1 MFMRNVL
8 IAAVSLQALV
18 EGVVAQEKVTLTR
31 TVTRQ
36 KPKTSAGNPY
46 EVPDVPEVTVVPT
59 SYITDGTT
67 IFVDETVTIPCSRC
81 TASTAG
87 DADAEVTSEVITT
100 VITSDAGSV
109 SDQTAEV
116 TVIPTSYITDGT
128 TIFVDETVTI
138 PCSKC
143 TATSTAGDAGAE
155 GTSEAIS
162 ETVSESEA
170 LSTADATTSGDAAA
184 AGTSEAVSEAVSE
197 ATSETVSEA
206 ATTEAETL
214 STAEATDSGSITEQT
229 ADVTT
234 VVPTSFITRG
244 TTRYVNQT
252 ITIPCTKCAGGK
264 TKTAASGVIG
274 ETTLDTSAALET
286 TGATQ
291 DAAETSAET
300 SAPVEETTDVENAT
314 QTANTAT
321 NEADASTETEAPIP
335 TTIILTTGKGQ
346 STVATQPGPFANT
359 TVAAGA
365 ETTGSDELPGA
376 VSSEAATSSAVVSK
390 VNKPVIV
397 VIREVT
403 IFHRTVVIGAACPP
417 VKRGNKGDF
426 VVGTGSD
433 EKTFPELG
441 EALTDA
447 CDKQFKDCSENA
459 GKNFEVSDCQKQR
472 EICRAD
478 ASSTAKAPTPITK
491 ESTETASVILPSDAE
506 VTGKTKPGVG
516 GHVVISTRTL
526 TVSESCAISD
536 GTPVIEGPTSTGAVK
551 TTETAAAETTSDA
564 EAAGSTALGAE
575 TSEAATETAPG
586 AVESSEAVTVV
597 TMTKSDGEIST
608 IAITLTNGVP
618 TGTGAVPPETQ
629 VDSSAEAAE
638 TTAAA
643 AETSGDSEAVG
654 STALGAE
661 TSEADETV
669 TATSTGVVII
679 TMTKSDGEIST
690 TAITVS
696 NGVPTGTGV
705 VTVPGEGEK
714 TTVVVPPAETS
725 EGAIGQETTV
735 PAAGETVITKTV
747 TNQVTS
753 YVTVGV
759 NTMTVGVETV
769 TLTNQVTET
778 VTVPCGA
785 GKETAKVITSVVT
798 ACPASTTLATTR
810 APEPETV
817 YVTATVEAARLHSD
831 VPAPERFRRML
842 GFW

>member
-18 EGVVAQEKVTLTR
+18 EGVIAQEKVTLTR

-143 TATSTAGDAGAE
+143 TATSTAGGSDAE
-155 GTSEAIS
+155 GTSEAVS
-162 ETVSESEA
+162 ETVPESEA

-184 AGTSEAVSEAVSE
+184 AGTSEAVSEAS
-197 ATSETVSEA
+197 SETVSEA
-206 ATTEAETL
+206 ATTEVETL
-214 STAEATDSGSITEQT
+214 STAEATNSGSITEQT

-264 TKTAASGVIG
+264 TKTVATGVVG

-300 SAPVEETTDVENAT
+300 SAPVEEETTDVDNAT

-564 EAAGSTALGAE
+564 EAAGSTALGVE

-618 TGTGAVPPETQ
+618 TGTGVVPPETQ
-629 VDSSAEAAE
+629 VDSSAEAAPTSE
-638 TTAAA
+638 

-696 NGVPTGTGV
+696 NGIPTGTGV
-705 VTVPGEGEK
+705 ATVPGEGEK

-831 VPAPERFRRML
+831 VPAPERFRRMF

>member
-18 EGVVAQEKVTLTR
+18 EGVIAQEKITLTR

-100 VITSDAGSV
+100 VITSDAGNV

-116 TVIPTSYITDGT
+116 TVIPTSFVTDGT

-143 TATSTAGDAGAE
+143 TATSTAGDSGAE
-155 GTSEAIS
+155 GTSEAVS

-184 AGTSEAVSEAVSE
+184 AGTSEAISEAS
-197 ATSETVSEA
+197 SETVSEA
-206 ATTEAETL
+206 VTTEAETL

-244 TTRYVNQT
+244 TTRFVNQT

-264 TKTAASGVIG
+264 TKTAATGVVG

-300 SAPVEETTDVENAT
+300 SAPVEEETTDVDNAT

-321 NEADASTETEAPIP
+321 NEAGASTETETPIP

-346 STVATQPGPFANT
+346 STIATQPGPFANT

-478 ASSTAKAPTPITK
+478 ASSTAKAPTPVTK

-575 TSEAATETAPG
+575 TSEAA
-586 AVESSEAVTVV
+586 
-597 TMTKSDGEIST
+597 
-608 IAITLTNGVP
+608 
-618 TGTGAVPPETQ
+618 
-629 VDSSAEAAE
+629 E
-638 TTAAA
+638 TTTAAAA
-643 AETSGDSEAVG
+643 AETSDDSEAVG

-669 TATSTGVVII
+669 TATSTGVVVI

-705 VTVPGEGEK
+705 VTVPGEGDK

-785 GKETAKVITSVVT
+785 GKETAKVITSIVT

>member
-18 EGVVAQEKVTLTR
+18 EGVIAQEKVTLTR

-87 DADAEVTSEVITT
+87 DADAGVTSEVITT

-128 TIFVDETVTI
+128 TIFVDETITI

-143 TATSTAGDAGAE
+143 TASSTADAGAE
-155 GTSEAIS
+155 GTSEAVS

-184 AGTSEAVSEAVSE
+184 AGTSEAVSEAS
-197 ATSETVSEA
+197 SETVSEA
-206 ATTEAETL
+206 ATTEAEAL

-244 TTRYVNQT
+244 TTRFVNQT

-264 TKTAASGVIG
+264 TKTAATGVVG

-300 SAPVEETTDVENAT
+300 SAPVEEETTDVDNAT

-321 NEADASTETEAPIP
+321 NEADASTETETPIP

-346 STVATQPGPFANT
+346 STVSTQPGPFANT
-359 TVAAGA
+359 TVATGA

-491 ESTETASVILPSDAE
+491 ESTETASIILPSDAE

-551 TTETAAAETTSDA
+551 TTETAAAETTSAA
-564 EAAGSTALGAE
+564 EAAGSTALDAE
-575 TSEAATETAPG
+575 TSEAATETATG
-586 AVESSEAVTVV
+586 VVESSEAVTVV

-618 TGTGAVPPETQ
+618 TGTGVVPPETQ

-638 TTAAA
+638 TTAA

-669 TATSTGVVII
+669 TATATGVVII

>member
-18 EGVVAQEKVTLTR
+18 EGVIAQEKVTLTR

-87 DADAEVTSEVITT
+87 DADAGVTSEVITT

-128 TIFVDETVTI
+128 TIFVDETITI

-143 TATSTAGDAGAE
+143 TASSTADAGAE
-155 GTSEAIS
+155 GTSEAVS

-170 LSTADATTSGDAAA
+170 LSTAGATTSGDAAA
-184 AGTSEAVSEAVSE
+184 AGTSEAVSEAS
-197 ATSETVSEA
+197 SETISEA
-206 ATTEAETL
+206 ATTEAEAL

-244 TTRYVNQT
+244 TTRFVNQT

-264 TKTAASGVIG
+264 TKTAATGVVG

-300 SAPVEETTDVENAT
+300 SVPVEEETTDVDNAT

-321 NEADASTETEAPIP
+321 NEAEASTETETPIP

-346 STVATQPGPFANT
+346 STVSTQPGPFANT

-491 ESTETASVILPSDAE
+491 ESTETASIILPSDAE

-564 EAAGSTALGAE
+564 EAAGSTALGVE
-575 TSEAATETAPG
+575 TSEAATETATG

-618 TGTGAVPPETQ
+618 TGTGVVPPETQ
-629 VDSSAEAAE
+629 VDSSAEVAE
-638 TTAAA
+638 TTAA

-669 TATSTGVVII
+669 TATATGVVII

>member
-18 EGVVAQEKVTLTR
+18 EGVIAQEKVTLTR

-143 TATSTAGDAGAE
+143 TATSTAGDSDAE
-155 GTSEAIS
+155 GTSEAVS
-162 ETVSESEA
+162 ETVPESEA

-184 AGTSEAVSEAVSE
+184 AGTSEAVSEAS
-197 ATSETVSEA
+197 SETVSEA
-206 ATTEAETL
+206 ATTEVETL
-214 STAEATDSGSITEQT
+214 STAEATNSGSITEQT

-264 TKTAASGVIG
+264 TKTVATGVVG

-291 DAAETSAET
+291 DAAETSA
-300 SAPVEETTDVENAT
+300 PVEEETTDVDNAT

-564 EAAGSTALGAE
+564 EAAGSTALGVE

-618 TGTGAVPPETQ
+618 TGTGVVPPETQ
-629 VDSSAEAAE
+629 VDSSAEAAPTSEAAE
-638 TTAAA
+638 TTAA

>member
-18 EGVVAQEKVTLTR
+18 EGVIAQEKVTLTR

-143 TATSTAGDAGAE
+143 TASSTADAGAE

-162 ETVSESEA
+162 ETVSESET

-184 AGTSEAVSEAVSE
+184 AGTSEAVSEAS
-197 ATSETVSEA
+197 SETVSEA

-244 TTRYVNQT
+244 TTRFVNQT

-264 TKTAASGVIG
+264 TKTAATGVVG
-274 ETTLDTSAALET
+274 ETTLDTSAALES

-291 DAAETSAET
+291 DAAET
-300 SAPVEETTDVENAT
+300 SAPVEETTDVDNAT

-346 STVATQPGPFANT
+346 STVSTQPGPFANT

-618 TGTGAVPPETQ
+618 TGTGATPPETQ
-629 VDSSAEAAE
+629 VESSAEVAPTSEAAE
-638 TTAAA
+638 TT
-643 AETSGDSEAVG
+643 GDSEAVG

-714 TTVVVPPAETS
+714 TTVVVPPAETSAETS

>member
-18 EGVVAQEKVTLTR
+18 EGVIAQEKVTLTR

-143 TATSTAGDAGAE
+143 TATSTAGDSDAE
-155 GTSEAIS
+155 GTSEAVS
-162 ETVSESEA
+162 ETVPESEA

-184 AGTSEAVSEAVSE
+184 AGTSEAVSEAS
-197 ATSETVSEA
+197 SETVSEA
-206 ATTEAETL
+206 ATTEVETL
-214 STAEATDSGSITEQT
+214 STAEATNSGSITEQT

-264 TKTAASGVIG
+264 TKTVATGVVG

-291 DAAETSAET
+291 DAAETSA
-300 SAPVEETTDVENAT
+300 PVEEETTDVDNAT

-564 EAAGSTALGAE
+564 EAAGSTALGVE

-618 TGTGAVPPETQ
+618 TGTGVVPPETQ

-638 TTAAA
+638 TTAA

>member
-8 IAAVSLQALV
+8 IAAVSLQALI
-18 EGVVAQEKVTLTR
+18 EGVIAQEKVTLTR

-87 DADAEVTSEVITT
+87 GADAEVTSEVITT

-128 TIFVDETVTI
+128 TIFVDETITI

-143 TATSTAGDAGAE
+143 TASSTADAGAE
-155 GTSEAIS
+155 GTSEAVS

-184 AGTSEAVSEAVSE
+184 AGTSEAVSEAS
-197 ATSETVSEA
+197 SETISEA
-206 ATTEAETL
+206 ATTEAEAL

-244 TTRYVNQT
+244 TTRFVNQT

-264 TKTAASGVIG
+264 TKTAATGVVG
-274 ETTLDTSAALET
+274 KTTLDTSAALET

-300 SAPVEETTDVENAT
+300 SAPVEEETTDVDNAT

-321 NEADASTETEAPIP
+321 NEADASTETETPIP

-346 STVATQPGPFANT
+346 STVSTQPGPFANT

-491 ESTETASVILPSDAE
+491 ESTETASIILPSDVE
-506 VTGKTKPGVG
+506 ITGKTKPGVG

-575 TSEAATETAPG
+575 TSEAATETATG

-618 TGTGAVPPETQ
+618 TGTGVVPPETQ

-643 AETSGDSEAVG
+643 ETSGDSEAVG

-661 TSEADETV
+661 SSEADETV
-669 TATSTGVVII
+669 TATATGVVII

-705 VTVPGEGEK
+705 VTVPGAGEK

-753 YVTVGV
+753 YVTIGV

>member
-18 EGVVAQEKVTLTR
+18 EGVIAQEKVTLTR

-143 TATSTAGDAGAE
+143 TATSTAGDSDAE
-155 GTSEAIS
+155 GTSEAVS
-162 ETVSESEA
+162 ETVPESEA

-197 ATSETVSEA
+197 ASSETVSEA
-206 ATTEAETL
+206 ATTEVETL
-214 STAEATDSGSITEQT
+214 STAEATNSGSITEQT

-264 TKTAASGVIG
+264 TKTVATGVVG

-300 SAPVEETTDVENAT
+300 SAPVKEETTDVDNAT

-564 EAAGSTALGAE
+564 EAAGSTALGVE

-618 TGTGAVPPETQ
+618 TGTGVVPPETQ

-638 TTAAA
+638 TTAA

-785 GKETAKVITSVVT
+785 GKETAKVITSVIT

>member
-18 EGVVAQEKVTLTR
+18 EGVIAQEKVTLTR

-36 KPKTSAGNPY
+36 KPKSSAGNPY

-143 TATSTAGDAGAE
+143 TATSTAGDSDAE
-155 GTSEAIS
+155 GTSEAVS
-162 ETVSESEA
+162 ETVPESEA

-184 AGTSEAVSEAVSE
+184 AGTSEAVSEAS
-197 ATSETVSEA
+197 SETVSEA
-206 ATTEAETL
+206 ATTEVETL
-214 STAEATDSGSITEQT
+214 STAEATNSGSITEQT

-264 TKTAASGVIG
+264 TKTVATGVVG

-300 SAPVEETTDVENAT
+300 SAPVKEETTDVDNAT

-564 EAAGSTALGAE
+564 EAAGSTALGVE

-618 TGTGAVPPETQ
+618 TGTGVVPPETQ

-638 TTAAA
+638 TTAA

-785 GKETAKVITSVVT
+785 GKETAKVITSVIT

>member
-18 EGVVAQEKVTLTR
+18 EGVIAQEKVTLTR

-143 TATSTAGDAGAE
+143 TASSTADAGAE
-155 GTSEAIS
+155 GTSEAVS

-184 AGTSEAVSEAVSE
+184 AGTSEAVSEAS
-197 ATSETVSEA
+197 SETVSEA
-206 ATTEAETL
+206 L

-244 TTRYVNQT
+244 TTRFVNQT

-264 TKTAASGVIG
+264 TKTAATGVVG

-300 SAPVEETTDVENAT
+300 SALVEEETTDVDNAT

-346 STVATQPGPFANT
+346 STVSTQPGPFANT
-359 TVAAGA
+359 TIAAGA

-403 IFHRTVVIGAACPP
+403 IFHRTIVIGAACPP

-426 VVGTGSD
+426 VVGSGSD

-618 TGTGAVPPETQ
+618 TGTGVTPPETQ
-629 VDSSAEAAE
+629 VESSAEVAPTSE
-638 TTAAA
+638 A

-696 NGVPTGTGV
+696 NGVPSGTGV

-714 TTVVVPPAETS
+714 TTVVAPPAETS

>member
-18 EGVVAQEKVTLTR
+18 EGVIAQEKVTLTR

-143 TATSTAGDAGAE
+143 TASSTADAGAE
-155 GTSEAIS
+155 GTSEAVS

-184 AGTSEAVSEAVSE
+184 AGTSEAVSEAP
-197 ATSETVSEA
+197 SETVSEA
-206 ATTEAETL
+206 ATTEAEPL

-244 TTRYVNQT
+244 TTRFVNQT

-264 TKTAASGVIG
+264 TKTTATRVVG

-300 SAPVEETTDVENAT
+300 SAPVEEETTDVDNAT

-321 NEADASTETEAPIP
+321 NEADASTETETPIP

-346 STVATQPGPFANT
+346 STVSTQPGPFANT

-491 ESTETASVILPSDAE
+491 ESTETASIILPSDAE

-575 TSEAATETAPG
+575 TSEAATETATG

-618 TGTGAVPPETQ
+618 TGTGVVPPETE

-638 TTAAA
+638 TTAAT
-643 AETSGDSEAVG
+643 ETSGDSEAVG

-747 TNQVTS
+747 TSQVTS
-753 YVTVGV
+753 YVTVGA

-831 VPAPERFRRML
+831 VSAPERFRRML

>member
-18 EGVVAQEKVTLTR
+18 EGVIAQEKVTLTR

-143 TATSTAGDAGAE
+143 TATSTAGDSDAE
-155 GTSEAIS
+155 GTSEAVS
-162 ETVSESEA
+162 ETVPESEA
-170 LSTADATTSGDAAA
+170 LSTADVTTSGDAAA
-184 AGTSEAVSEAVSE
+184 AGTSEAVSEAS
-197 ATSETVSEA
+197 SETVSEA
-206 ATTEAETL
+206 ATTEVETL
-214 STAEATDSGSITEQT
+214 STAEATNSGSITEQT

-264 TKTAASGVIG
+264 TKTVATGVVG

-300 SAPVEETTDVENAT
+300 SAPVEEETTDVDNAT

-564 EAAGSTALGAE
+564 EAAGSTALGVE

-618 TGTGAVPPETQ
+618 TGTGVVPPETQ
-629 VDSSAEAAE
+629 VDSSAEAAPTSE
-638 TTAAA
+638 A

>member
-18 EGVVAQEKVTLTR
+18 EGVIAQEKVTLTR

-143 TATSTAGDAGAE
+143 TATSTAGDSDAE
-155 GTSEAIS
+155 GTSEAVS
-162 ETVSESEA
+162 ETVPESEA
-170 LSTADATTSGDAAA
+170 LSTADVTTSGDAAA
-184 AGTSEAVSEAVSE
+184 AGTSEAVSEAS
-197 ATSETVSEA
+197 SETVSEA
-206 ATTEAETL
+206 ATTEVETL
-214 STAEATDSGSITEQT
+214 STAEATNSGSITEQT

-264 TKTAASGVIG
+264 TKTVATGVVG

-300 SAPVEETTDVENAT
+300 SAPVEEETTDVDNAT

-564 EAAGSTALGAE
+564 EAAGSTALGVE

-618 TGTGAVPPETQ
+618 TGTGVVPPETQ
-629 VDSSAEAAE
+629 ADSSAEAAPTSE
-638 TTAAA
+638 A

-735 PAAGETVITKTV
+735 PAAGEIVITKTV